1 MSENVNIVRNDR
13 GLDFGRIEKIAKIF
27 EQRCLKKISTINNLL
42 EQKKKERKETA
53 FEHFG
58 LTPNIKA
65 IDDIN
70 KQIKELELKRQE
82 HEEKIREFTKCE
94 DNNYGRYDSIN
105 KKSPIDLYISESIA
119 ESIADLESEK
129 TRIWTINEKFANE
142 LWFAKDIEHAAELF
156 KTFQCQIENICPEK
170 KEGI

>member
-27 EQRCLKKISTINNLL
+27 EQRCLKKISAINNLL

-105 KKSPIDLYISESIA
+105 EKSPIDLYIS

-129 TRIWTINEKFANE
+129 TRIWTTNERFANE
-142 LWFAKDIEHAAELF
+142 LWFAKDIEDVTELF
-156 KTFQCQIENICPEK
+156 KAFQCQIENTQVIA
-170 KEGI
+170 EGKGDI